1 MRWLRRALEPA
12 GPAQKIPLDGIGRHE
27 DVGWFRMKMVFG
39 GAQKAKAFFRDFQV
53 ARAVIVSLGLVVVS
67 LTFMPLTFVP
77 LTFVFVAVTVVVFG
91 SCAHTV
97 CCVLRKAYQNN
108 PRKPLLNF
116 EFWEAVGLAYSDLL
130 PANHN

>member
-1 MRWLRRALEPA
+1 MRRLRRAFDQA
-12 GPAQKIPLDGIGRHE
+12 AFAQKIPLDGIGRHE

-53 ARAVIVSLGLVVVS
+53 ARAVIVSLVLVVVS
-67 LTFMPLTFVP
+67 LTFVP